1 MGSTFDAVGLK
12 KKKKKLTKDAL
23 IKSDCRD
30 FYIVTTDFSNAL
42 E

>member
-1 MGSTFDAVGLK
+1 MGSKFDAVGLK
-12 KKKKKLTKDAL
+12 KKYLTKDAL